1 MGPVGTTE
9 GSPGLQ
15 PRAEPARRPLVKRH
29 HGIVRFA
36 HWANALL
43 LVGMIASGLQIYT
56 AFPHFG
62 PRGGPYY
69 PNPWDGK
76 PFPQGI
82 RLGGWLAGGLN
93 WHFALAWPFVL
104 TGLVYLLYL
113 VFSGEWRSLL
123 FRPGDVPRAV
133 QMQLYYLRLRKEHP
147 PQGKHNA
154 LQKAAYSF
162 IFVLGVLAVFLV
174 PNLIGVSVVQ
184 QRADYDKVTSALQY
198 ARKAA
203 VARRRYTCVV
213 LSASAATLTID
224 PNPPESTATPFGG
237 TCPFATALPLPAQD
251 SACSSTNQ
259 TCTKTIALSGT
270 PSSFQFD
277 PLGRA
282 STTVTA
288 GSPMREATNA
298 ASTVAP
304 ARRRGV

>member
-1 MGPVGTTE
+1 MTY
-9 GSPGLQ
+9 PGYAAVHKQECFVLL
-15 PRAEPARRPLVKRH
+15 RVFRGMRVYGVNTNAEPRVCRRAPRNRGFTLTEMV
-29 HGIVRFA
+29 VT
-36 HWANALL
+36 
-43 LVGMIASGLQIYT
+43 MI
-56 AFPHFG
+56 
-62 PRGGPYY
+62 
-69 PNPWDGK
+69 
-76 PFPQGI
+76 
-82 RLGGWLAGGLN
+82 
-93 WHFALAWPFVL
+93 
-104 TGLVYLLYL
+104 
-113 VFSGEWRSLL
+113 
-123 FRPGDVPRAV
+123 
-133 QMQLYYLRLRKEHP
+133 
-147 PQGKHNA
+147 
-154 LQKAAYSF
+154 
-162 IFVLGVLAVFLV
+162 VLGVLAVFLV

-282 STTVTA
+282 STTATVTVS
-288 GSPMREATNA
+288 GFPSLKVESDTGL
-298 ASTVAP
+298 VH
-304 ARRRGV
+304 